1 LTVWVIRAR
10 VDDTQIVYVLS
21 SMAMK
26 QIDLLQGTLDLLVL
40 KTLSAGPMHGY
51 RIASRIR
58 QLSDEVLRIEEGSLY
73 PALYRLEQKGVIE
86 SEWGISDQ
94 NRQAKFYKLTRKGRR
109 EMEAEAESWDRLSTA
124 VARVLKA
131 IEQGV

>member
-1 LTVWVIRAR
+1 MAIR
-10 VDDTQIVYVLS
+10 
-21 SMAMK
+21 

-40 KTLSAGPMHGY
+40 KTLSAGPMYGY
-51 RIASRIR
+51 RIATRIR

-86 SEWGISDQ
+86 SEWGVSDQ

-109 EMEAEAESWDRLSTA
+109 EMDAEAESWDRLSTA
-124 VARVLKA
+124 VGRVLKA
-131 IEQGV
+131 IEQGG

>member
-1 LTVWVIRAR
+1 M
-10 VDDTQIVYVLS
+10 S
-21 SMAMK
+21 SRSQTDA
-26 QIDLLQGTLDLLVL
+26 LRGSLDLLVL

-51 RIASRIR
+51 RIAARIR

-86 SEWGISDQ
+86 SEWGVSDQ

-131 IEQGV
+131 IEQGA